1 MPRTRKK
8 PRGGA
13 PAPAPEAAKPAPKP
27 RLAKASARAKP
38 VKSASGEDDNA
49 GSAILG
55 GIEVA
60 ELRRLI
66 RLVQRT
72 GIGELEVSA
81 GGRAVRISAVPG
93 SAPAAVGHAAVPAAP
108 AASSAGLGGG
118 AGSGAPA
125 APARNERFVP
135 VTSPMVGT
143 FYRAPAPDAD
153 PYVEVGSMVE
163 IGQTVCIIEAM
174 KLMNEIESEARGRVT
189 EILVENAQPVEFGQ
203 KLFLI
208 DPA

>member
-1 MPRTRKK
+1 MPRARKK
-8 PRGGA
+8 PGA
-13 PAPAPEAAKPAPKP
+13 DPSSSASRVAKPAPKP
-27 RLAKASARAKP
+27 L
-38 VKSASGEDDNA
+38 KSAPASDDNA
-49 GSAILG
+49 GSEILG
-55 GIEVA
+55 GIGVA

-93 SAPAAVGHAAVPAAP
+93 AGAAGPPAAAPVAQVANPGPAGAQAGPNAPASPVG
-108 AASSAGLGGG
+108 S
-118 AGSGAPA
+118 
-125 APARNERFVP
+125 ERHVAI
-135 VTSPMVGT
+135 TSPMVGT

-163 IGQTVCIIEAM
+163 IGQTVCIVEAM
-174 KLMNEIESEARGRVT
+174 KLMNEIESEVRGRVT
-189 EILVENAQPVEFGQ
+189 QILLENAQPVEFGQ